1 MEMSVQGGAKPHHG
15 TRVDSADPRGV
26 APGAARHSAIQPA
39 PSPKKLSP
47 GTQCLLFGPPP
58 AGSRSD
64 LCGKGGAQTMLVLR
78 PCCWPGINPV
88 LGEAQPPN
96 PRLRQKEEP
105 IQRVCEIRSGSDPTW
120 TLTARSFLQDQSIEM
135 ATFALSQS
143 DHQTGPPGPEWERN
157 VGQGL
162 KPDAKRRHGAWGA
175 VGMRRGGQVPRLGRR
190 PERRTQK
197 LAERWPVWYP
207 KKRRRRPSL
216 VRT

>member
-1 MEMSVQGGAKPHHG
+1 MTKG
-15 TRVDSADPRGV
+15 TKLCAGPRGPLLPV
-26 APGAARHSAIQPA
+26 RSPGRSPGTGWPLSYRPA
-39 PSPKKLSP
+39 PSPLKLTP
-47 GTQCLLFGPPP
+47 GINVCLSWATPVRASEAKPLGLKAAPNP
-58 AGSRSD
+58 S
-64 LCGKGGAQTMLVLR
+64 LMLR

>member
-1 MEMSVQGGAKPHHG
+1 MGWATPVRASEAKPLG
-15 TRVDSADPRGV
+15 LKA
-26 APGAARHSAIQPA
+26 APN
-39 PSPKKLSP
+39 PSL
-47 GTQCLLFGPPP
+47 
-58 AGSRSD
+58 
-64 LCGKGGAQTMLVLR
+64 MLR

-135 ATFALSQS
+135 ATLALSQS

-162 KPDAKRRHGAWGA
+162 KPDAKRRHGAWGVA
-175 VGMRRGGQVPRLGRR
+175 VCGPVARF
-190 PERRTQK
+190 
-197 LAERWPVWYP
+197 PVWADAQNGEL
-207 KKRRRRPSL
+207 RGWLGGWRVVS
-216 VRT
+216 